1 MSRMREIA
9 ASRDR
14 EIQALAAKAEPAQV
28 TDETVPRPK
37 IA

>member
-1 MSRMREIA
+1 MSRMREVA

-14 EIQALAAKAEPAQV
+14 EIQAIAAKAEPPQV
-28 TDETVPRPK
+28 TDETAPRPK